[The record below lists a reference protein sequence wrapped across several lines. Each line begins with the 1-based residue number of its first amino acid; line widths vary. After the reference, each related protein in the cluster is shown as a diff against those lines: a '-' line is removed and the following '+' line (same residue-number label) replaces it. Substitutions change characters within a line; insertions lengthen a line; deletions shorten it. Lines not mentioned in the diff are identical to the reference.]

1 MQSRDEIEGVL
12 RDALTSL
19 FPRYDIGGLALDA
32 NLVDALDLDSMAV
45 IDFALEIE
53 RRLDLHIPDDDLMKL
68 TSLGEAVDYIAAHRG
83 TPAA

>member
-1 MQSRDEIEGVL
+1 MESRTDIEGVL
-12 RDALTSL
+12 RDALRSL
-19 FPRYDIGGLALDA
+19 FPRHDIAGLALET

-53 RRLDLHIPDDDLMKL
+53 KRLDLHIPDDDLMKL